1 VNTPKLLILLIY
13 PSTFRTDLP
22 VRSLNRLRTFTGQ
35 TSGMK
40 ILIIGGGNMGK
51 TYARSLLRAHLV
63 RQEDLMILERQEEKA
78 NQLRS
83 ESLGTVHTSVADCL
97 SVADLII
104 LAVKPQDSS
113 GLFST
118 LRPAADPQQ
127 VYLSIMAGITIAT
140 IQEGL
145 GVEKVI
151 RAMPNLPAQ
160 IGLGMTSYT
169 ASEAVTRIEL
179 VLVQNLLNTT
189 GKAIYVDDEYQID
202 ATTAISGS
210 GPAYVLY
217 FMQALI
223 EAATEM
229 GFNESQ
235 AELLVAQTF
244 RGAVEL
250 QMKNDLTCRDWIAR
264 VSSKGGT
271 TEAAMNTFEA
281 TSVFDDIKS
290 GARAALERA
299 IALGQR

>member
-1 VNTPKLLILLIY
+1 
-13 PSTFRTDLP
+13 
-22 VRSLNRLRTFTGQ
+22 
-35 TSGMK
+35 MK

-63 RQEDLMILERQEEKA
+63 QPDDLMVLERSPEQAEK
-78 NQLRS
+78 LRG
-83 ESLGTVHTSVADCL
+83 ENIGVVHTDPAQCL
-97 SVADLII
+97 NVADLII
-104 LAVKPQDSS
+104 LAVKPQDSAE
-113 GLFST
+113 LFAR
-118 LRPAADPQQ
+118 LRPDTDPQQ
-127 VYLSIMAGITIAT
+127 VYLSIMAGVTIKS
-140 IQEGL
+140 IQDGL

-169 ASEAVTRIEL
+169 ASDAVTRIEL

-189 GKAIYVDDEYQID
+189 GKAIYVNDEYAID

-217 FMQALI
+217 FMEAMI
-223 EAATEM
+223 EAAREM
-229 GFNESQ
+229 GFDHSQ

-250 QMKNDLTCRDWIAR
+250 QMKNDLSCEEWISR

-271 TEAAMNTFEA
+271 TEAAMNTFRA
-281 TSVFDDIKS
+281 TSVFEDIKS
-290 GARAALERA
+290 GAKAALARA
-299 IALGQR
+299 EELGKQ

>member
-1 VNTPKLLILLIY
+1 
-13 PSTFRTDLP
+13 
-22 VRSLNRLRTFTGQ
+22 
-35 TSGMK
+35 
-40 ILIIGGGNMGK
+40 MGK

-63 RQEDLMILERQEEKA
+63 KQEDLMILERNEQNA
-78 NQLRS
+78 AVLRG
-83 ESLGTVHTSVADCL
+83 ETIGTIYTSAADCL
-97 SVADLII
+97 AAADLVI
-104 LAVKPQDSS
+104 LAVKPQDSQE
-113 GLFST
+113 LFDS
-118 LRPAADPQQ
+118 LRPLTDAQQ
-127 VYLSIMAGITIAT
+127 VYLSIMAGITIVS
-140 IQEGL
+140 IQQGL

-189 GKAIYVDDEYQID
+189 GKAIYVDTEFSID

-217 FMQALI
+217 FMEALI

-250 QMKNDLTCRDWIAR
+250 QMKNDLTCREWIQR

-271 TEAAMNTFEA
+271 TEAALNTFRA
-281 TSVFDDIKS
+281 TRVFDDIKA
-290 GARAALERA
+290 GARAALARA
-299 IALGQR
+299 IELGKPTV

>member
-1 VNTPKLLILLIY
+1 
-13 PSTFRTDLP
+13 
-22 VRSLNRLRTFTGQ
+22 
-35 TSGMK
+35 MK

-63 RQEDLMILERQEEKA
+63 QPDDLMVLERSPEQAEILRAEKVGIVF
-78 NQLRS
+78 S
-83 ESLGTVHTSVADCL
+83 DPTKCL

-104 LAVKPQDSS
+104 LAVKPQDSAK
-113 GLFST
+113 LFQT
-118 LRPAADPQQ
+118 LRPATDPQQ
-127 VYLSIMAGITIAT
+127 VYLSIMAGVT
-140 IQEGL
+140 IQTIQQGL

-169 ASEAVTRIEL
+169 ASDAVTRIEL

-189 GKAIYVDDEYQID
+189 GKAIYVDTEYAID

-217 FMQALI
+217 FMQAMI
-223 EAATEM
+223 EVAQEM
-229 GFNESQ
+229 GFNASQ

-250 QMKNDLTCRDWIAR
+250 QMKNDLSCEEWIKR

-271 TEAAMNTFEA
+271 TEAAITAFKA
-281 TSVFDDIKS
+281 TSVFEDIKN
-290 GARAALERA
+290 GAKAALARAEE
-299 IALGQR
+299 LGRGA

>member
-1 VNTPKLLILLIY
+1 
-13 PSTFRTDLP
+13 
-22 VRSLNRLRTFTGQ
+22 
-35 TSGMK
+35 MK
-40 ILIIGGGNMGK
+40 ILIIGGGNMGR

-63 RQEDLMILERQEEKA
+63 TQDDLMMLERIKDRAEGLRDEK
-78 NQLRS
+78 
-83 ESLGTVHTSVADCL
+83 LGTVYTDAADCIE
-97 SVADLII
+97 SADLII
-104 LAVKPQDSS
+104 LAVKPQDCPT
-113 GLFST
+113 LFAS
-118 LRPAADPQQ
+118 LRPDTDPQQ
-127 VYLSIMAGITIAT
+127 VYLSIMAGVTIAS

-160 IGLGMTSYT
+160 IGLGMTCYT

-189 GKAIYVDDEYQID
+189 GKAIYVAEEQQID

-217 FMQALI
+217 FMKALI

-229 GFNESQ
+229 GFNHSQ

-250 QMKNDLTCRDWIAR
+250 QMKNDLSCQEWIDR

-271 TEAAMNTFEA
+271 TEAAMNTFEQ
-281 TSVFDDIKS
+281 TSVFEDIKS
-290 GARAALERA
+290 GARAALDRA
-299 IALGQR
+299 IALGQS

>member
-1 VNTPKLLILLIY
+1 
-13 PSTFRTDLP
+13 
-22 VRSLNRLRTFTGQ
+22 
-35 TSGMK
+35 MK
-40 ILIIGGGNMGK
+40 ILVIGGGNMGM

-63 RQEDLMILERQEEKA
+63 NQEDLMILERLPEKA
-78 NQLRS
+78 EALRQ
-83 ESLGTVHTSVADCL
+83 EKIGKVYTSAETCL
-97 SVADLII
+97 AAADLII
-104 LAVKPQDSS
+104 LAVKPQDSAV
-113 GLFST
+113 LFAA
-118 LRPAADPQQ
+118 LRPQTDPQQ
-127 VYLSIMAGITIAT
+127 VYLSIMAGVTIRS

-169 ASEAVTRIEL
+169 ASDAVTRIEL

-189 GKAIYVDDEYQID
+189 GKAIYVDSEYSID

-217 FMQALI
+217 FMEAMI

-250 QMKNDLTCRDWIAR
+250 QMKNDLTCREWIQR

-271 TEAAMNTFEA
+271 TEAALNTFHN
-281 TSVFDDIKS
+281 TSVFQDIKS
-290 GARAALERA
+290 GARAALDRA
-299 IALGQR
+299 IELGKS

>member
-1 VNTPKLLILLIY
+1 
-13 PSTFRTDLP
+13 
-22 VRSLNRLRTFTGQ
+22 
-35 TSGMK
+35 MK

-63 RQEDLMILERQEEKA
+63 DQQNLMILEREGEKA
-78 NQLRS
+78 AALKQ
-83 ESLGTVHTSVADCL
+83 EKLGTVYTDAAACL
-97 SVADLII
+97 QAADLII
-104 LAVKPQDSS
+104 LAVKPQDSAK
-113 GLFST
+113 LFTS
-118 LRPAADPQQ
+118 LRPATDPQQ
-127 VYLSIMAGITIAT
+127 VYLSIMAGVRIAS
-140 IQEGL
+140 IQQGL

-189 GKAIYVDDEYQID
+189 GKAIYVDDEYSID

-217 FMQALI
+217 FMGALI

-250 QMKNDLTCRDWIAR
+250 QMKNDLTCRQWIDR

-271 TEAAMNTFEA
+271 TEAAMNTFRT
-281 TSVFDDIKS
+281 TSVFEDIKS

-299 IALGQR
+299 IELGKPSL

>member
-1 VNTPKLLILLIY
+1 
-13 PSTFRTDLP
+13 
-22 VRSLNRLRTFTGQ
+22 
-35 TSGMK
+35 MK

-63 RQEDLMILERQEEKA
+63 QPEDLMVLERSPEQAAILSAE
-78 NQLRS
+78 NI
-83 ESLGTVHTSVADCL
+83 GTVYSDPAACL
-97 SVADLII
+97 NVADLII
-104 LAVKPQDSS
+104 LAVKPQDSAT
-113 GLFST
+113 LFAK
-118 LRPAADPQQ
+118 LRPATDPQQ
-127 VYLSIMAGITIAT
+127 VYLSIMAGVTIAT

-169 ASEAVTRIEL
+169 ASDAVTRIEL

-189 GKAIYVDDEYQID
+189 GKAIYVNSEEAID

-217 FMQALI
+217 FMQAMI
-223 EAATEM
+223 EAAREM
-229 GFNESQ
+229 GFSASE

-250 QMKNDLTCRDWIAR
+250 QMKNDATCEEWIAR

-271 TEAAMNTFEA
+271 TEAAMRTFAA
-281 TSVFDDIKS
+281 TSVFEDIKS
-290 GARAALERA
+290 GAKAALARA
-299 IALGQR
+299 KELGNS

>member
-1 VNTPKLLILLIY
+1 
-13 PSTFRTDLP
+13 
-22 VRSLNRLRTFTGQ
+22 
-35 TSGMK
+35 MK

-63 RQEDLMILERQEEKA
+63 QPDDLMVLERSTEQAERLRQENIGVVFTDPEA
-78 NQLRS
+78 
-83 ESLGTVHTSVADCL
+83 CL
-97 SVADLII
+97 SIADLII
-104 LAVKPQDSS
+104 LAVKPQDSAS
-113 GLFST
+113 LFAK
-118 LRPAADPQQ
+118 LRPATDPQQ
-127 VYLSIMAGITIAT
+127 VYLSIMAGVTIKA
-140 IQEGL
+140 IQNGL

-189 GKAIYVDDEYQID
+189 GKAIYVAQEEAID

-217 FMQALI
+217 FMQAMI
-223 EAATEM
+223 EAAREM
-229 GFNESQ
+229 GFNASQ

-250 QMKNDLTCRDWIAR
+250 QMKNDATCEEWIAR

-271 TEAAMNTFEA
+271 TEAAMQTFA
-281 TSVFDDIKS
+281 DTSVFEDIKR

-299 IALGQR
+299 KELGAGG

>member
-1 VNTPKLLILLIY
+1 MFVSETTLA
-13 PSTFRTDLP
+13 T
-22 VRSLNRLRTFTGQ
+22 V
-35 TSGMK
+35 K

-63 RQEDLMILERQEEKA
+63 NTADLMILERSPEQAAVLAGE
-78 NQLRS
+78 NI
-83 ESLGTVHTSVADCL
+83 GTVYSDPAECL

-104 LAVKPQDSS
+104 LSVKPQDSAA
-113 GLFST
+113 LFRT

-127 VYLSIMAGITIAT
+127 VYLSIMAGVTIAT

-169 ASEAVTRIEL
+169 ASDAVTRIEL

-189 GKAIYVDDEYQID
+189 GKAIYVSSEHAID

-217 FMQALI
+217 FMQAMI
-223 EAATEM
+223 DAAGEM
-229 GFNESQ
+229 GFSASE

-250 QMKNDLTCRDWIAR
+250 QMKNDLTCEEWIGR

-271 TEAAMNTFEA
+271 TEAAMNTFRA
-281 TSVFDDIKS
+281 TSVYEDIKS
-290 GARAALERA
+290 GARAALDRA
-299 IALGQR
+299 VELGVAK

>member
-1 VNTPKLLILLIY
+1 
-13 PSTFRTDLP
+13 
-22 VRSLNRLRTFTGQ
+22 
-35 TSGMK
+35 MK

-63 RQEDLMILERQEEKA
+63 KPEDLMVLERSPEQAEK
-78 NQLRS
+78 LRS
-83 ESLGTVHTSVADCL
+83 ENIGVVHTDPAHCL
-97 SVADLII
+97 NAADLII

-113 GLFST
+113 ALFST
-118 LRPAADPQQ
+118 LRPSTDPQQ
-127 VYLSIMAGITIAT
+127 VYLSIMAGVTIDT
-140 IQEGL
+140 IRKGL

-169 ASEAVTRIEL
+169 ASDAVTRIEL

-189 GKAIYVDDEYQID
+189 GKAIYVDNEYAID

-217 FMQALI
+217 FMQAMI
-223 EAATEM
+223 EVAQEM
-229 GFNESQ
+229 GFNASQ

-250 QMKNDLTCRDWIAR
+250 QMKNDASCEEWIQR

-271 TEAAMNTFEA
+271 TEAAINSFKA
-281 TSVFDDIKS
+281 TSVFADIKN
-290 GARAALERA
+290 GAKAALARAEE
-299 IALGQR
+299 LGRG

>member
-1 VNTPKLLILLIY
+1 
-13 PSTFRTDLP
+13 
-22 VRSLNRLRTFTGQ
+22 
-35 TSGMK
+35 
-40 ILIIGGGNMGK
+40 MGK

-63 RQEDLMILERQEEKA
+63 QQEDLMILERSEEQA
-78 NQLRS
+78 ERLRT
-83 ESLGTVHTSVADCL
+83 EKIGRVFVDPADCL

-104 LAVKPQDSS
+104 LAVKPQDSAA
-113 GLFST
+113 LFAR
-118 LRPAADPQQ
+118 LRPEADPQQ
-127 VYLSIMAGITIAT
+127 VYLSIMAGVTIES
-140 IQEGL
+140 IQQGL

-169 ASEAVTRIEL
+169 ASDAVTRIEL

-189 GKAIYVDDEYQID
+189 GKAIYVDTEYAID

-217 FMQALI
+217 FMQAMI
-223 EAATEM
+223 EAAEEM
-229 GFNESQ
+229 GFSESE

-250 QMKNDLTCRDWIAR
+250 QMKNELTCADWIQR

-271 TEAAMNTFEA
+271 TEAAMNTFRA
-281 TSVFDDIKS
+281 TSVYEDIKS
-290 GARAALERA
+290 GARAALARA
-299 IALGQR
+299 EELGKGE

>member
-1 VNTPKLLILLIY
+1 
-13 PSTFRTDLP
+13 
-22 VRSLNRLRTFTGQ
+22 
-35 TSGMK
+35 MK
-40 ILIIGGGNMGK
+40 ILVIGGGNMGK
-51 TYARSLLRAHLV
+51 TYCRSLLRAHLV
-63 RQEDLMILERQEEKA
+63 QPEDLMVLERSPERAELLRAEKV
-78 NQLRS
+78 
-83 ESLGTVHTSVADCL
+83 GVVHTEPADCL
-97 SVADLII
+97 NVADLII
-104 LAVKPQDSS
+104 LAVKPQDSAS
-113 GLFST
+113 LFAK
-118 LRPAADPQQ
+118 LRPATDPQQ
-127 VYLSIMAGITIAT
+127 VYLSIMAGVTIAS

-169 ASEAVTRIEL
+169 ASDAVTRIEL

-189 GKAIYVDDEYQID
+189 GKAIYVDTEHAID

-217 FMQALI
+217 FM
-223 EAATEM
+223 EAMIDVAREM
-229 GFNESQ
+229 GFTESQ

-250 QMKNDLTCRDWIAR
+250 QMKNDLSCSEWIAR

-271 TEAAMNTFEA
+271 TEAAINTFKA
-281 TSVFDDIKS
+281 TSVYEDIKA

-299 IALGQR
+299 EALGRG

>member
-1 VNTPKLLILLIY
+1 
-13 PSTFRTDLP
+13 
-22 VRSLNRLRTFTGQ
+22 
-35 TSGMK
+35 MK

-63 RQEDLMILERQEEKA
+63 KPEDLMVLERSPEQAEK
-78 NQLRS
+78 LRR
-83 ESLGTVHTSVADCL
+83 ENIGVVHTDPAHCL
-97 SVADLII
+97 NAADLII

-113 GLFST
+113 ALFTT
-118 LRPAADPQQ
+118 LRPSTDPQQ
-127 VYLSIMAGITIAT
+127 VYLSIMAGVTIDK
-140 IQEGL
+140 IRKGL

-169 ASEAVTRIEL
+169 ASDAVTRIEL

-189 GKAIYVDDEYQID
+189 GKAIYVDNEYAID

-217 FMQALI
+217 FMQAMI
-223 EAATEM
+223 EVAQEM
-229 GFNESQ
+229 GFNASQ

-250 QMKNDLTCRDWIAR
+250 QMKNDASCEEWIQR

-271 TEAAMNTFEA
+271 TEAAINSFKA
-281 TSVFDDIKS
+281 TSVYMDIKN
-290 GARAALERA
+290 GAKAALARAEE
-299 IALGQR
+299 LGRE

>member
-1 VNTPKLLILLIY
+1 MGPLLRNLAQNVRFRRGIVILPDQNHY
-13 PSTFRTDLP
+13 
-22 VRSLNRLRTFTGQ
+22 
-35 TSGMK
+35 MK

-63 RQEDLMILERQEEKA
+63 KQEDLMLLERSPEKA
-78 NQLRS
+78 EELTREN
-83 ESLGTVHTSVADCL
+83 LGVIYTRAEDCL
-97 SVADLII
+97 NAADLII
-104 LAVKPQDSS
+104 LAVKPQDSAA
-113 GLFST
+113 LFSS
-118 LRPAADPQQ
+118 LRPSADPQQ
-127 VYLSIMAGITIAT
+127 VYLSIMAGVTMKS
-140 IQEGL
+140 IQDGL

-160 IGLGMTSYT
+160 IGLGMTAYT

-189 GKAIYVDDEYQID
+189 GKAIYVEDEDEID

-217 FMQALI
+217 FMQAMI
-223 EAATEM
+223 EAAEEM
-229 GFNESQ
+229 GFNASQ

-250 QMKNDLTCRDWIAR
+250 QMKNDLSCQEWINR

-271 TEAAMNTFEA
+271 TEAAMKTFRA
-281 TSVFDDIKS
+281 TSVFEDIKS
-290 GARAALERA
+290 GAKAALLRA
-299 IALGQR
+299 KELGKS

>member
-1 VNTPKLLILLIY
+1 
-13 PSTFRTDLP
+13 
-22 VRSLNRLRTFTGQ
+22 
-35 TSGMK
+35 MK

-63 RQEDLMILERQEEKA
+63 QADDLMVLERSPEQAER
-78 NQLRS
+78 LRG
-83 ESLGTVHTSVADCL
+83 ENIGVVYTDPAACLG
-97 SVADLII
+97 VADLII
-104 LAVKPQDSS
+104 LAVKPQDAAA
-113 GLFST
+113 LFDK

-127 VYLSIMAGITIAT
+127 VYLSIMAGVRIAT
-140 IQEGL
+140 IQAGL

-169 ASEAVTRIEL
+169 ASDAVTRIEL

-189 GKAIYVDDEYQID
+189 GKAIYVDDEYAID

-217 FMQALI
+217 FMQAMI
-223 EAATEM
+223 EAAEQM
-229 GFNESQ
+229 GFNASQ

-250 QMKNDLTCRDWIAR
+250 QMKNELTCADWIDR

-271 TEAAMNTFEA
+271 TEAAMNTFRA
-281 TSVFDDIKS
+281 TSVYEDIKS
-290 GARAALERA
+290 GAQAALARA
-299 IALGQR
+299 IELGRG